1 MRASEGGGCNS
12 AELWMRGREAGC
24 RGPGGYPIR
33 PLPGTA
39 GPLGVWPE
47 AYGAAVTQPAP
58 GPGATPH
65 QLLLFV
71 LVPGILPLLAARLL
85 LRASRGRRWGLLG
98 LYRCLI
104 PAALLH
110 LHCHCRPAARA
121 PRSPRPVSQGAS
133 RVAHGAPPSRSGARL
148 GPETT
153 PRPGSEAAGK
163 LQFPA
168 ARAARAQSWD
178 WEFPECHE
186 TAVWDS
192 GVFAAEGGEPALRLE
207 TAHRFPLGAMNSNP
221 Q

>member
-39 GPLGVWPE
+39 GPLGVWPV

-192 GVFAAEGGEPALRLE
+192 DGLAAEGGEPAVRLE

>member
-1 MRASEGGGCNS
+1 M
-12 AELWMRGREAGC
+12 
-24 RGPGGYPIR
+24 PGARGYPIR

-85 LRASRGRRWGLLG
+85 LRAAGGRRWGLLG
-98 LYRCLI
+98 LYRCLV

-110 LHCHCRPAARA
+110 RHCHCRPAARA

-133 RVAHGAPPSRSGARL
+133 RVAHGAPPSCSGAGL
-148 GPETT
+148 GPEAT
-153 PRPGSEAAGK
+153 PRPGSPAPGLRPRK
-163 LQFPA
+163 LQENYSSQLPA
-168 ARAARAQSWD
+168 QHRRKPWTGSSLNATR
-178 WEFPECHE
+178 
-186 TAVWDS
+186 
-192 GVFAAEGGEPALRLE
+192 LRLGIRACSLLWE
-207 TAHRFPLGAMNSNP
+207 ASRLCAWRPPIGFLLAL
-221 Q
+221 